1 MLEPY
6 NHKIESKRSKM
17 KEYEIT
23 YQLQNGEVGHTYCT
37 KNVKAEM
44 QAIKELSERVNNP
57 VVAISYTR
65 LR

>member
-17 KEYEIT
+17 KEYKIV
-23 YQLQNGEVGHTYCT
+23 YLLKNGEVGY
-37 KNVKAEM
+37 VYVSRRAKAVMEE
-44 QAIKELSERVNNP
+44 IKELRKNGKNP
-57 VVAISYTR
+57 VVAIGYTR